1 MNKNLIT
8 KKILCLAI
16 LSILVI
22 ALTGCFSH
30 THKFVDGICECGAK
44 ETLKYKIDY
53 DLDGGSFESS
63 NPTFNFNSGKDVTLL
78 TPVKEGYEF
87 LGWYEVSET
96 NLSNI
101 KVESLE
107 NRNYSLVGERIL
119 FKQ

>member
-30 THKFVDGICECGAK
+30 THKFVDGICECGVK

-63 NPTFNFNSGKDVTLL
+63 NPTFNFNSGKDVPLL
-78 TPVKEGYEF
+78 PPVKEGYEF
-87 LGWYEVSET
+87 LGWYSDAEYTKEFNFNSA
-96 NLSNI
+96 I
-101 KVESLE
+101 K
-107 NRNYSLVGERIL
+107 RNTTIYAKMQKI
-119 FKQ
+119 